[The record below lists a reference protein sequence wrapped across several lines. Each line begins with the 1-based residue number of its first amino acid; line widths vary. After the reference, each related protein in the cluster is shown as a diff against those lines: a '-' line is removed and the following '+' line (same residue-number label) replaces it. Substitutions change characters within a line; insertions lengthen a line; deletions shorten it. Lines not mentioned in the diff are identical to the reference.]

1 MKLSFTE
8 YQRLVNLCKGYD
20 VFTNYIEDYRQQ
32 MMADNRN
39 AEIVKEFN
47 GILKSVFGEYD
58 CGIPVNCLNNA
69 TPEENLI
76 KWLKKEG
83 VIVEERPRRVW
94 TQDEIRELV
103 QSNDKVLYGAMRK
116 MYECQTADEQMTGTA
131 NHRNGIG
138 FNGVDAG
145 IMTSFC
151 EFLNKTGFLTY
162 RQKEIARKKLKKYTR
177 QLTELANM

>member
-1 MKLSFTE
+1 MLTLEQIMQETIWVAKM
-8 YQRLVNLCKGYD
+8 QGYRMAG
-20 VFTNYIEDYRQQ
+20 TYEEIGYLAKSEDCRDFDICATQPEQLDDFYDKYF
-32 MMADNRN
+32 AH
-39 AEIVKEFN
+39 N
-47 GILKSVFGEYD
+47 GFITIQDFY
-58 CGIPVNCLNNA
+58 
-69 TPEENLI
+69 
-76 KWLKKEG
+76 KKYYNP
-83 VIVEERPRRVW
+83 ERPRRVW

-162 RQKEIARKKLKKYTR
+162 KQKVIARKKLKKYTR